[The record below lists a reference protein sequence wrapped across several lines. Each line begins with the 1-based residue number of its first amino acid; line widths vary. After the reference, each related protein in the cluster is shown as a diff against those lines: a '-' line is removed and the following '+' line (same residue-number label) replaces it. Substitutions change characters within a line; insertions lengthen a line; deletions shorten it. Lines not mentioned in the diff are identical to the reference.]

1 MDLLIAA
8 NSVAKSAADAV
19 PTSGTPQYA
28 TDGNPV
34 TGVSAT
40 TFPAYHYNM
49 LMGELYNLVTAAG
62 LTPSGSDWTQVA
74 QAVNALVGARPR
86 GMLTFGASGTF
97 TVPAD
102 VFSVEYELWGAGG
115 AAGGSVGSGGAGAG
129 GGAGAYVRGK
139 LSVTPGQEISVIIG
153 KGGVGTNGADGT
165 SGGSSFIGSDIK
177 AIGGSYGTAGVNT
190 TSNGWGLGGKA
201 SGGNININGYPG
213 QGATSLTSTTAISGQ
228 GGGSFGGGP
237 SFSISVKGN
246 GAGGTYPGG
255 GGSGS
260 VGDGYAGGAGSDGA
274 CIFQW

>member
-1 MDLLIAA
+1 MDYTQASGHGTDA
-8 NSVAKSAADAV
+8 NGNRCFVDRDDTKGINGTDLVEADLNAWMNEIINIIKW
-19 PTSGTPQYA
+19 G
-28 TDGNPV
+28 
-34 TGVSAT
+34 
-40 TFPAYHYNM
+40 
-49 LMGELYNLVTAAG
+49 G
-62 LTPSGSDWTQVA
+62 LTPDASDLG
-74 QAVNALVGARPR
+74 QAVKAIAAWVNARPR

-260 VGDGYAGGAGSDGA
+260 VGDGYTGGAGSDGA
-274 CIFQW
+274 CIFRW